1 MIEVIVPQVGQ
12 DISTAVILEWKK
24 KQGEKVAKGE
34 VIAEVESDKA
44 AFEVEAEAD
53 GVLAEILHREGE
65 EVEVFRPIAY
75 IRLAGESDQT
85 PRQAAAA
92 EAAPAASPRAPL
104 DRGTAPI
111 RETHRILASPAAR
124 RLARKQDIDLTNIR
138 GTGPGGRIILADIE
152 EAIAACKA
160 AETAS
165 TASDQDTIVPFT
177 RMRQRIADRLT
188 SSNLTIPHFHLT
200 LEVDMTEV
208 MAWRNTVRRR
218 GETITVNDII
228 VKATAMAL
236 AAFPQM
242 NAHVKEDRIILKKH
256 VHLGVVTS
264 VGDGLMVPVIP
275 DADKKGLKT
284 ISAITRQNTEAA
296 RHGQM
301 NLDYPGTFTVSSLGM
316 FGIRQFTPIINLP
329 QCAILAVG
337 TVEKRVVPFMKE
349 ISVRDMM
356 TLTLAS
362 DHRAVDGVVASQF
375 LNKIKSDLENL
386 NALISTWIQDN
397 PTADTEGVARNA
409 SSDL

>member
-24 KQGEKVAKGE
+24 KQGEEVAKGE

-53 GVLAEILHREGE
+53 GVLAEILHGEGE

-85 PRQAAAA
+85 PRQAAA
-92 EAAPAASPRAPL
+92 EAAPAASRRAPL

-111 RETHRILASPAAR
+111 REEHRILASPAAR
-124 RLARKQDIDLTNIR
+124 RLAHKQDIDLTNIR

-160 AETAS
+160 ADTAS
-165 TASDQDTIVPFT
+165 TASDQDTLVPFT
-177 RMRQRIADRLT
+177 RMRQWIADRLT

-200 LEVDMTEV
+200 LDVDMTEV

-242 NAHVKEDRIILKKH
+242 NAHVKEDKIILKKH

-264 VGDGLMVPVIP
+264 VEDGLMVPVIP

-337 TVEKRVVPFMKE
+337 TVEKRVVPFKTE

-386 NALISTWIQDN
+386 NALISTWIQEN
-397 PTADTEGVARNA
+397 PTTETEGVGRNA
-409 SSDL
+409 RSDL

>member
-24 KQGEKVAKGE
+24 KQGEEVAKGE

-53 GVLAEILHREGE
+53 GVLAEILHGEGE

-85 PRQAAAA
+85 PRQAAA

-104 DRGTAPI
+104 ERGTAPI
-111 RETHRILASPAAR
+111 QEEHRILASPAAR

-160 AETAS
+160 ADS
-165 TASDQDTIVPFT
+165 VPTASDQDTIVPFT
-177 RMRQRIADRLT
+177 RMRRRIADRLT

-200 LEVDMTEV
+200 LDVDMTEV

-218 GETITVNDII
+218 GETI
-228 VKATAMAL
+228 
-236 AAFPQM
+236 
-242 NAHVKEDRIILKKH
+242 LKKH

-264 VGDGLMVPVIP
+264 VEDGLMVPVIP
-275 DADKKGLKT
+275 DADKKGLKA
-284 ISAITRQNTEAA
+284 ISAITRKNTEAA

-337 TVEKRVVPFMKE
+337 TVEKRVVPFKKE

-386 NALISTWIQDN
+386 NALISTWIQEN
-397 PTADTEGVARNA
+397 PTTDTEGVSRNA